1 MSALPFAS
9 LIAAGVESALAASL
23 RGSSAA
29 RADIAKLQG
38 KVIRLEL
45 IGLPLTLH
53 FLPEDGKVTVAA
65 DYHGDADITVR
76 APAASLMAA
85 AMQRDSEAVP
95 RGMQISGDAETAQ
108 VFSRLLKHADLD
120 WEELLAQRVGDVA
133 ARQIGNAVRGFLGW
147 SRDAGSRLGQDV
159 ADYLHYESRDLPPR
173 HEVQGFLAGV
183 DRLRDDAERLN
194 ARLKRAETRLRR
206 PT

>member
-1 MSALPFAS
+1 MSALPLAS
-9 LIAAGVESALAASL
+9 LIAAGVEGALAAAL

-29 RADIAKLQG
+29 RTDIVKLQG

-45 IGLPLTLH
+45 IGLPLTLY
-53 FLPEDGKVTVAA
+53 FLPEDGKVTVAS
-65 DYHGDADITVR
+65 DYHGEAHVMVR
-76 APAASLMAA
+76 VPAASLVATA
-85 AMQRDSEAVP
+85 LKRDPEAVP
-95 RGMQISGDAETAQ
+95 KGMQMNGEAETAQ
-108 VFSRLLKHADLD
+108 VFSRLLRNADLD

-133 ARQIGNAVRGFLGW
+133 ARQIGNAVRGFMGW

-173 HEVQGFLAGV
+173 HEVQGFLSGV

-194 ARLKRAETRLRR
+194 ARLQRAATRIK
-206 PT
+206 P

>member
-9 LIAAGVESALAASL
+9 LIAAGVEAALAASL
-23 RGSSAA
+23 KGSSAA
-29 RADIAKLQG
+29 RADISRLEG

-45 IGLPLTLH
+45 IGLPLTLY
-53 FLPEDGKVTVAA
+53 FLPEGGKVTVAA

-76 APAASLMAA
+76 SPAASLMAA
-85 AMQRDSEAVP
+85 ALKRDSEAVP

-183 DRLRDDAERLN
+183 DRLRDDAERLT

-206 PT
+206 A